1 MPDQITVPNLFSFAT
16 KELAQDAALAYIIS
30 WARPEYRESHKRS
43 HQLGTA
49 MLCALLKS
57 ARPQFEI
64 PAFNSVCVDTQYN
77 RIDVLVRINDDDIVL
92 LIEDK
97 IDTDEHSNQIQKYKE
112 VAEEYFSDSKIVAV
126 YLKTGNVSRCN
137 LPKKDDCG
145 HFLRKDLLAVLK
157 NYCDTGDTIID
168 NFYVH
173 LNNLETE
180 TNQYLEIP
188 VDGWQHAGEQ
198 NWKIFEGF
206 YNDLETR
213 MENWDIGSWG
223 WQYVSNPAGGFLCLT
238 LMGYE
243 TPNTNYADWVYL
255 QIENATRLT
264 LRLGGWDSGVKIR
277 SPIMYRAYDLLNEI
291 NENFEDVE
299 ISKAGRYRGGGS
311 AAVAEFAIEDQN
323 DYVARHND
331 GTVDMELTMQHLVHI
346 NQIAANL
353 AELLNDGED

>member
-1 MPDQITVPNLFSFAT
+1 MPHQITVPNLFSFAT

-30 WARPEYRESHKRS
+30 WARPEYRESHERS

-49 MLCALLKS
+49 MLCALLRS
-57 ARPQFEI
+57 AHPQIEI
-64 PAFNSVCVDTQYN
+64 PDFNSVCVNTQYK

-97 IDTDEHSNQIQKYKE
+97 IESNERSNQMQKNKE
-112 VAEEYFSDSKIVAV
+112 VAEECFPNSRIVAV
-126 YLKTGNVSRCN
+126 YLKTGNVSRCH
-137 LPKKDDCG
+137 LPPNDNCG
-145 HFLRKDLLAVLK
+145 HFLRNDLLAVLR
-157 NYCDTGDTIID
+157 NYRDTGDTIID
-168 NFYVH
+168 NFYMH
-173 LNNLETE
+173 LNNFETL

-198 NWKIFEGF
+198 DWKIFEGF

-238 LMGYE
+238 LVGYK
-243 TPNTNYADWVYL
+243 TPNTDHADWVYL

-291 NENFEDVE
+291 NENFEDVK

-311 AAVAEFAIEDQN
+311 AAVAEFAIMGQN
-323 DYVARHND
+323 DYVARHGN
-331 GTVDMELTMQHLVHI
+331 GIVDMELTMERLGLF
-346 NQIAANL
+346 NEIAANL
-353 AELLNDGED
+353 AELLNDNEY